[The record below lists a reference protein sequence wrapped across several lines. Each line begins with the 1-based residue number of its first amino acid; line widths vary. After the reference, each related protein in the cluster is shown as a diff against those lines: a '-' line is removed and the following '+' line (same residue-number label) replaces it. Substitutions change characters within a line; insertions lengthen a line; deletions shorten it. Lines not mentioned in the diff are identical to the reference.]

1 MNGKKYELL
10 QDQTIEWCGRTLCSI
25 RALRDF
31 GDVHAGD
38 VGGYIECERNLSQD
52 GNAWVYDDA
61 RVCGDACVSDNAWV
75 SDNARVCDNAW
86 VYGNALVCGDARV
99 YGNAWVCDNADG

>member
-10 QDQTIEWCGRTLCSI
+10 QDQTIEWCGRTLCRI

-52 GNAWVYDDA
+52 
-61 RVCGDACVSDNAWV
+61 DNAWV
-75 SDNARVCDNAW
+75 SDNARVCDNAR
-86 VYGNALVCGDARV
+86 VSDNALVCGDARV
-99 YGNAWVCDNADG
+99 YGNACVCDNARVSGNARVCGNADG

>member
-10 QDQTIEWCGRTLCSI
+10 QDQTIEWRGRTLYRIC
-25 RALRDF
+25 ALRNF

-52 GNAWVYDDA
+52 GNARVY
-61 RVCGDACVSDNAWV
+61 GD
-75 SDNARVCDNAW
+75 AW
-86 VYGNALVCGDARV
+86 VYGDARV
-99 YGNAWVCDNADG
+99 YGNTGG